1 MTLKMSWSACKII
14 MTVYLN
20 KNQAS
25 LEDSQEL
32 ADHSM
37 EQEEQLGLI

>member
-1 MTLKMSWSACKII
+1 MQDYHDSLPEQKLGMED
-14 MTVYLN
+14 
-20 KNQAS
+20 S